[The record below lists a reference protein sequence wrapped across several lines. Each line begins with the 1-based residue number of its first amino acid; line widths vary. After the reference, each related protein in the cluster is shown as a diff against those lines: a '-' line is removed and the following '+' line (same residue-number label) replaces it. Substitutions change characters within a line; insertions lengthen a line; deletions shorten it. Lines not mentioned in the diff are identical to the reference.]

1 MQHDDIDTALH
12 APLAAL
18 RSASA
23 SLAAPPAVERALMA
37 AFARQARRL
46 PWYRRWN
53 ALQLG
58 LAGGMGSAMAAALL
72 FLLLPN
78 LQHSTVPASGE
89 ESAFVALESRE
100 RILQEPSPRVVQA
113 DVPRTMLSSAGMPIS
128 PENAG
133 DTVRAELLL
142 GADGSALAVR
152 FISTQ

>member
-1 MQHDDIDTALH
+1 MQADDIDPVLQ

-18 RSASA
+18 RAASA
-23 SLAAPPAVERALMA
+23 DLSAPPAVERALMA

-46 PWYRRWN
+46 PWYRRQS
-53 ALQLG
+53 ALRLG
-58 LAGGMGSAMAAALL
+58 MTGGLGSALAAALL

-78 LQHSTVPASGE
+78 LQRGAPSAGLDE
-89 ESAFVALESRE
+89 RAFVALESRD

-113 DVPRTMLSSAGMPIS
+113 DLPRSMLSGAGLPIS

-152 FISTQ
+152 FVSTQ